1 MKVKLDEN
9 LPVRLVAILGELG
22 HEVDTVPSEKLA
34 GKPDLDVWSA
44 VRTARRFFITQDLDF
59 SDIRQFAPGSHPG
72 ILVVRLR
79 QPGANALSDRIPAAL
94 KEHPLDSLAGCF
106 AVLSDRKLPI
116 RRP

>member
-9 LPVRLVAILGELG
+9 LPARLVELLEALG
-22 HEVDTVPSEKLA
+22 HEVDTVPSEKLT
-34 GKPDLDVWSA
+34 GKPDRDVWA
-44 VRTARRFFITQDLDF
+44 AGRAAGRFFVTQDLDF

-79 QPGANALSDRIPAAL
+79 APGANALIDRITSAA

-106 AVLSDRKLPI
+106 AVLSDRKLRV